1 MVPGRIEQG
10 MTCMPRS
17 QNWYNCLHLPAY
29 QRGQVSSFCSLHH
42 VKAPSNFLAGVRLCK
57 EMTLIV
63 KSRAVMEGNSKG
75 IIIGNR
81 GIRVELFIK
90 IKFFEGLDMVAT
102 SRKGLRGK
110 F

>member
-10 MTCMPRS
+10 MTYMPRS

-75 IIIGNR
+75 ILSSTKRAWITR
-81 GIRVELFIK
+81 SLSKDKV
-90 IKFFEGLDMVAT
+90 GLEASSLVT
-102 SRKGLRGK
+102 GVSG
-110 F
+110 

>member
-17 QNWYNCLHLPAY
+17 QNWYNCLHLPAS

-75 IIIGNR
+75 ILSSTKRAWITR
-81 GIRVELFIK
+81 SLSKDKV
-90 IKFFEGLDMVAT
+90 GLEASSLVT
-102 SRKGLRGK
+102 GVSG
-110 F
+110 